1 MNFEY
6 DLLKLDIENN
16 IATLTFNDPDSLN
29 AMSAPMLSSMDLA
42 LDEIENPDNG
52 VRALIVTGAGRGF
65 LCRCQCC
72 AHGWRW
78 RRKTQSAKR
87 CR

>member
-16 IATLTFNDPDSLN
+16 IATLTFNDPDALN
-29 AMSAPMLSSMDLA
+29 AMSSSMLASMDLA

-65 LCRCQCC
+65 
-72 AHGWRW
+72 
-78 RRKTQSAKR
+78 
-87 CR
+87 